1 MLALQ
6 YLHVLALFNL
16 AAHQLNKEKIIERW
30 LEKVCE
36 DSRVESLSRRAIIDH
51 LNYVL
56 TALATVLANN
66 REDDFPAIVEASLS
80 HGIFRAEQGYDASEI
95 AREYHLFRQVIFS
108 TLEEYLL
115 KVSAAEVIRAMRS
128 IDSVVDEAITQCF
141 DSYTQQRIEEL
152 ENLQNQLSLHNQEL
166 TRFVRASQ
174 ENLSFL
180 AHELKSPLTSIIG
193 YSDLFLRIQRTNA
206 EVKSTYGNL
215 EHIDRVLNS
224 GRKLLR
230 LITNALEISRLES
243 GETKLKLEP
252 INPHEL
258 IDEVH
263 NMLKPSLGKKN
274 IEIIANCDKAPQTVV
289 TDTLKLQ
296 QIITNLLS
304 NAIRYTESGKIEIN
318 CETVDESRWKIE
330 VSDTGIGIS
339 EEDLLNIFNPYYR
352 VAPNSKSCVIDG
364 TGLGLAIVSQLI
376 TIIKG
381 EIKVDS
387 ELENG
392 STFTVILP
400 LETENNY
407 Q

>member
-1 MLALQ
+1 MKDFSQSL
-6 YLHVLALFNL
+6 
-16 AAHQLNKEKIIERW
+16 LNHKDKIMQRW

-36 DSRVESLSRRAIIDH
+36 DCQIESTDGLCRSAIRNHLDH
-51 LNYVL
+51 VL
-56 TALATVLANN
+56 VALATVLSKNH
-66 REDDFPAIVEASLS
+66 EDNFPAIVEASLN
-80 HGIFRAEQGYDASEI
+80 HGILRAEQGYDASEI
-95 AREYHLFRQVIFS
+95 AREYHLFRQAIFS
-108 TLEEYLL
+108 TLEDSLL
-115 KVSAAEVIRAMRS
+115 KASAAEVIRAMRS
-128 IDSVVDEAITQCF
+128 IDSVVDEAIAQCF
-141 DSYTQQRIEEL
+141 NSYTQQRIEEL

-166 TRFVRASQ
+166 TRFVRTSQ
-174 ENLSFL
+174 ENLSYL

-230 LITNALEISRLES
+230 LINNALEISRLEA

-252 INPHEL
+252 INPSEL
-258 IDEVH
+258 IEEVYH
-263 NMLKPSLGKKN
+263 MLKPSLGNKN
-274 IEIIANCDKAPQTVV
+274 LQISTNCQNAPQKVV

-296 QIITNLLS
+296 QVITNLLS
-304 NAIRYTESGKIEIN
+304 NAIRYTESGTVEIN
-318 CETVDESRWKIE
+318 CETIDESKYKIV

-352 VAPNSKSCVIDG
+352 AAPNSKSCVIDG
-364 TGLGLAIVSQLI
+364 TGLGLAIVSQLV

-387 ELENG
+387 ELGNG
-392 STFTVILP
+392 SSFTVILP
-400 LETENNY
+400 VEIENNY